1 MDFDFKVTT
10 WKRVTVSEEHEQQVL
25 DAIKGGSVTCAN
37 DIFGIVSS
45 AECKKLDDAD
55 EQMTIEDNMG
65 ASTIEVLNDSDT
77 IFENGNYKK
86 TTD

>member
-45 AECKKLDDAD
+45 VECKKLDDTD
-55 EQMTIEDNMG
+55 EPLTPEENG
-65 ASTIEVLNDSDT
+65 GSSTIEVLEGGDT
-77 IFENGNYKK
+77 IFTNGE
-86 TTD
+86 